1 MILHIDVGE
10 AEDVGG
16 SVSVDT
22 VGERVKVGATASL
35 KKGTTRSCWVSSII
49 IYFAWIPL
57 ISISSSKKISISS
70 SKKRLPP
77 TDV

>member
-1 MILHIDVGE
+1 MTLHIYVRGP
-10 AEDVGG
+10 EDVGG

-35 KKGTTRSCWVSSII
+35 KKGMTRSCWVSSII

-57 ISISSSKKISISS
+57 ISISSNKKISISS
-70 SKKRLPP
+70 SKKRPPP